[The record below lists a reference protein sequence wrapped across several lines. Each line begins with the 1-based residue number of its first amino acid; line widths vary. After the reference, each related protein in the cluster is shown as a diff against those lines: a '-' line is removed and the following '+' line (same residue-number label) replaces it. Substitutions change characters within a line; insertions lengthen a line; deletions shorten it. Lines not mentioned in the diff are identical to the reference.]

1 MNGRLRFILS
11 LCYVASALVDLSVAQ
26 QRPTAKNEAAQIS
39 GSLLENWNLLES
51 QIVSLADAM
60 PEANYAFAPTAGEFR
75 GVRTFAEQIK
85 HVACANFAFFKE
97 MRGETP
103 PSDCEHGGPDKA
115 ARSPLGLPVLRL
127 VSYAYLPSPLPR
139 QV

>member
-1 MNGRLRFILS
+1 MNRRLRFILS

-51 QIVSLADAM
+51 QIVSLAEAM
-60 PEANYAFAPTAGEFR
+60 PETNYAFAPTAGEFR

-85 HVACANFAFFKE
+85 HVACAN
-97 MRGETP
+97 
-103 PSDCEHGGPDKA
+103 
-115 ARSPLGLPVLRL
+115 LRFL
-127 VSYAYLPSPLPR
+127 QGNAG
-139 QV
+139 